1 MGRWKVP
8 VDAIVSAWGKVRAQ
22 DEKRVR
28 VAMGVNCISLGK
40 SASSRLWA
48 DARDS
53 YLYCISLGKSASSRP
68 THSGYTGSMDCI
80 SLGKSASSR
89 PLPRAAHRRH
99 HCISLGKSANSRL
112 LVLRV
117 RARGDC
123 VSLGKGAISVKAIF
137 MQIRISPFFALDT
150 NAPQFVDNTGAK
162 RKQAEQDFI
171 NPWEAALFA
180 RPSSSFATKGWPGK
194 ACQSPRALEGQQRS
208 MIR

>member
-1 MGRWKVP
+1 MILP
-8 VDAIVSAWGKVRAQ
+8 VFPAQ
-22 DEKRVR
+22 DCISLGKSASSRR
-28 VAMGVNCISLGK
+28 RRCFRGIIINCISLGK
-40 SASSRLWA
+40 SASSRLRLELA
-48 DARDS
+48 CER
-53 YLYCISLGKSASSRP
+53 I
-68 THSGYTGSMDCI
+68 HCI

-99 HCISLGKSANSRL
+99 HCISLGKSASSRL

-150 NAPQFVDNTGAK
+150 NAPQFVDNTGAQ

>member
-1 MGRWKVP
+1 MKGDFFDTYCISLGKSASSRLRRDAQIVP
-8 VDAIVSAWGKVRAQ
+8 IHCISLGKSASSRRRRCFRGIII
-22 DEKRVR
+22 
-28 VAMGVNCISLGK
+28 NCISLGK
-40 SASSRLWA
+40 SASSRLRLELA
-48 DARDS
+48 CERIH
-53 YLYCISLGKSASSRP
+53 CISLGKSAS
-68 THSGYTGSMDCI
+68 
-80 SLGKSASSR
+80 
-89 PLPRAAHRRH
+89 
-99 HCISLGKSANSRL
+99 SRL

-150 NAPQFVDNTGAK
+150 NAPQFVDNTGAQ

>member
-1 MGRWKVP
+1 MRTFFTPHLGVFRFNHSSNSKIKLNKMLSYTAVFGWILFERKYKSP
-8 VDAIVSAWGKVRAQ
+8 
-22 DEKRVR
+22 DERGFFRYILYQLGEKCELKTTATRG
-28 VAMGVNCISLGK
+28 ASEASL
-40 SASSRLWA
+40 
-48 DARDS
+48 
-53 YLYCISLGKSASSRP
+53 YQ
-68 THSGYTGSMDCI
+68 
-80 SLGKSASSR
+80 
-89 PLPRAAHRRH
+89 
-99 HCISLGKSANSRL
+99 LGKSANSRL

-150 NAPQFVDNTGAK
+150 NAPQFVDNTGAQ

>member
-1 MGRWKVP
+1 M
-8 VDAIVSAWGKVRAQ
+8 VRAFGHLRDCISLGKSASSRHPYEVGLNDAYCISLGKSASSRQ
-22 DEKRVR
+22 SGSGLVDV
-28 VAMGVNCISLGK
+28 VDCISLGK
-40 SASSRLWA
+40 SASSRLA
-48 DARDS
+48 AAFNMDKA
-53 YLYCISLGKSASSRP
+53 
-68 THSGYTGSMDCI
+68 DCI

-89 PLPRAAHRRH
+89 QLIGSNLQFVD
-99 HCISLGKSANSRL
+99 CISLGKSANSRL

-150 NAPQFVDNTGAK
+150 NAPQFVDNTGAQ

-180 RPSSSFATKGWPGK
+180 RPSSSFATKGRPGK